1 MFLTTPATT
10 HGPSLPSNLI
20 FESFTSKSPNG
31 GSEVLL
37 HSTTHPTID
46 FTATEND
53 THTDK
58 HLKHYVAVFDPKTGD
73 LQVTEARRL
82 TARSSVRR
90 RGAAVSEDEGSG
102 EETKAVTNYSSRAAL
117 TNTFGTKKSK
127 KAVQSIAENR
137 LLARAGDDANN
148 PLSKAILS
156 SMPESDMP
164 EDTDT
169 KQLAHSNKPLP
180 VPNLHT
186 DDVNIAYPLTS
197 LVFPGPPS
205 TTLDQMPLSSWID
218 NVSKGNPVNALSRF
232 VANRV
237 TYLTR
242 AHASSPEDATLKL
255 NVQLLRYVLFLIELS
270 AHIRTLKRHGRI
282 PPPSS
287 WPPKTIT
294 GNLAFSL
301 ISGALSHFF
310 PTYQL
315 STTGTTLLHTTILAI
330 ALHIPPPSFQVA
342 PGTLVTEPTDLQMD
356 LALEPEVCSKY
367 YRELGCKMAS
377 ASDAELSLWGMEKLT
392 KKRKTAEGEKN
403 ISKPRWA
410 KLTLP
415 FVFPTMSM
423 GRRQG
428 RR

>member
-20 FESFTSKSPNG
+20 FESFTNNTPDR

-53 THTDK
+53 MHTDK

-242 AHASSPEDATLKL
+242 AHASSPADATLKL

-270 AHIRTLKRHGRI
+270 AHIRTLKRHVRI